1 MPRNSSISAPEGPVV
16 VLYGQPAHIEAPD
29 QMDTLVQVQAI
40 SASLPRQ
47 GHAVRPLRMNLRLD
61 EVRDALRTLRPRMVF
76 NLVEALGGHD
86 ALLPAAALLLE
97 ALGIPYTGARA
108 SALAVTSDKPEAKRL
123 LRRWGLPTP
132 DWLVPGQPAG
142 QALPDDRWIVKSVWE
157 HASLGLDDGAVVQGV
172 AAVAPRMAACQARH
186 GGQWFAE
193 RYVEGREFNLSLLEQ
208 GGRVQLLHPAE
219 MTFRHWQADRPR
231 IVGYAAKWDTS
242 SPEYRN
248 TVRSFRFGPADQA
261 LLHRLGEIALGC
273 WEAFG
278 LRGYARVDLRVDAQ
292 GQPWV
297 LEVNANPCLSPD
309 AGFAAAAARAGLDYD
324 ALVGAVMAAAEP
336 PGMAPA
342 TTTSAPRRARRRRA
356 ATKSSTGVRA
366 AVAPATG
373 RDVRHPHHS

>member
-1 MPRNSSISAPEGPVV
+1 MPRNGNAGAPDGPVV

-40 SASLPRQ
+40 SASLLRQ
-47 GHAVRPLRMNLRLD
+47 GFTVRPLRMGLRLD
-61 EVRDALRTLRPRMVF
+61 DARDDLRTLRPRVVF

-86 ALLPAAALLLE
+86 ALLPSAALMLE

-108 SALAVTSDKPEAKRL
+108 SALALTGDKPEAKRL

-142 QALPDDRWIVKSVWE
+142 PALPDDRWIVKSVWE
-157 HASLGLDDGAVVQGV
+157 HASLGLDDGAVVHG
-172 AAVAPRMAACQARH
+172 AAAIAPRISECQARH
-186 GGQWFAE
+186 GGRWFAE
-193 RYVEGREFNLSLLEQ
+193 RYVEGREFNLSLLEH
-208 GGRVQLLHPAE
+208 GGRVRLLQPAE
-219 MTFRHWQADRPR
+219 MTFRHWQVDRPR
-231 IVGYAAKWDTS
+231 IVGYAAKWDTD

-248 TVRSFRFGPADQA
+248 TVRGFRFGPADQA
-261 LLHRLGEIALGC
+261 LLARLGELALGC

-278 LRGYARVDLRVDAQ
+278 LRGYARVDLRVDEQ
-292 GQPWV
+292 GRPWV

-309 AGFAAAAARAGLDYD
+309 AGFAAAAARAGLNYD
-324 ALVGAVMAAAEP
+324 ALVGAVLRAAEP
-336 PGMAPA
+336 AGTDAAPPPA
-342 TTTSAPRRARRRRA
+342 KPRRSRRRGA
-356 ATKSSTGVRA
+356 PTSSTGVRA